1 MAKFSR
7 CFKRY
12 DADIKIIALN
22 FPSDM
27 SKQKAFYSKKREN
40 TKNARYQRWIDRKL
54 EQFEWLELNQTTRQ
68 YYFKIFADNEE
79 KLVLLRSRLMDD
91 LGLGRDGLLLEI
103 DKEKKNEILNKCNNK
118 NSMIRKRESN
128 E

>member
-1 MAKFSR
+1 M
-7 CFKRY
+7 
-12 DADIKIIALN
+12 
-22 FPSDM
+22 
-27 SKQKAFYSKKREN
+27 
-40 TKNARYQRWIDRKL
+40 
-54 EQFEWLELNQTTRQ
+54 NQTTRQ

-79 KLVLLRSRLMDD
+79 KLVLLRNRLIDD

>member
-1 MAKFSR
+1 M
-7 CFKRY
+7 
-12 DADIKIIALN
+12 
-22 FPSDM
+22 
-27 SKQKAFYSKKREN
+27 
-40 TKNARYQRWIDRKL
+40 
-54 EQFEWLELNQTTRQ
+54 NQTTRQ

>member
-1 MAKFSR
+1 
-7 CFKRY
+7 
-12 DADIKIIALN
+12 
-22 FPSDM
+22 
-27 SKQKAFYSKKREN
+27 
-40 TKNARYQRWIDRKL
+40 
-54 EQFEWLELNQTTRQ
+54 
-68 YYFKIFADNEE
+68 
-79 KLVLLRSRLMDD
+79 MDD

>member
-1 MAKFSR
+1 M
-7 CFKRY
+7 
-12 DADIKIIALN
+12 
-22 FPSDM
+22 
-27 SKQKAFYSKKREN
+27 
-40 TKNARYQRWIDRKL
+40 
-54 EQFEWLELNQTTRQ
+54 NQTTRQ

-79 KLVLLRSRLMDD
+79 KLVLLRSRLIDD